1 MTFANLLPWWALGFV
16 LAAIAAMA
24 WLAYARFAVA
34 PRRRNALVALR
45 FVTLLLLVLFLMRP
59 VRTTMDGTRDAV
71 VPILVDGSR
80 SMSIEDVAAGPG
92 GRRRID
98 RAREPG
104 DRRAAPAARSALSA
118 PRC

>member
-1 MTFANLLPWWALGFV
+1 MTFANLLPWWALALV
-16 LAAIAAMA
+16 LAAIAATA

-59 VRTTMDGTRDAV
+59 VRTTLDGTRDAV

-80 SMSIEDVAAGPG
+80 SMSIEDVERPALAAGAAS
-92 GRRRID
+92 I
-98 RAREPG
+98 
-104 DRRAAPAARSALSA
+104 APAIW
-118 PRC
+118 